1 MFRADIRVCVPR
13 PQGPEGC
20 PLTERRCV
28 SVAGDAAPAVEWLR
42 ENVQRH
48 GGLKRPRPLIEE
60 ATGADVSPEPL
71 LSYLEAKFGQIYGL

>member
-1 MFRADIRVCVPR
+1 
-13 PQGPEGC
+13 
-20 PLTERRCV
+20 
-28 SVAGDAAPAVEWLR
+28 VEWLR